1 MDNPGMVAGFRAA
14 VMKKRGIFRL
24 CHPAGFFVTFPVFPR
39 LFGWPLDGHLA
50 GAMLASYVLTA
61 SMTPIEANIDRCRQ
75 GDLSCFGPLYE
86 AFVRRVYDFVWY
98 RTMDRQLAEDVTSDV
113 FTKALGKVRAFA
125 GATEGEFAAW
135 IFSIA
140 RNAVTDQWR
149 KKPRETVDVESV
161 AATLGHDEKFG
172 EAEDR
177 RQALKSALEW
187 LGKLPRDQRDIVMMR
202 VWDDLPYSQI
212 AAVTGKSEDSCK
224 QVVSRALRAVQANVP
239 LALIFALFLT
249 VP

>member
-1 MDNPGMVAGFRAA
+1 
-14 VMKKRGIFRL
+14 
-24 CHPAGFFVTFPVFPR
+24 
-39 LFGWPLDGHLA
+39 
-50 GAMLASYVLTA
+50 
-61 SMTPIEANIDRCRQ
+61 MTPIEANIHRCRQ
-75 GDLSCFGPLYE
+75 GDVSSFGPLYE

-98 RTMDRQLAEDVTSDV
+98 RTMDRQLAEDIVSDV
-113 FTKALGKVRAFA
+113 FTKALAKVRLFA

-149 KKPRETVDVESV
+149 KKPQETVDVESV
-161 AATLGHDEKFG
+161 AAVLGHDEKFG

-177 RQALKSALEW
+177 RRALKSALEW
-187 LGKLPRDQRDIVMMR
+187 LGKLPRDQRDVVMMR

-224 QVVSRALRAVQANVP
+224 QVVSRALRAIQANVP
-239 LALIFALFLT
+239 LTLIFALFLMA
-249 VP
+249 P